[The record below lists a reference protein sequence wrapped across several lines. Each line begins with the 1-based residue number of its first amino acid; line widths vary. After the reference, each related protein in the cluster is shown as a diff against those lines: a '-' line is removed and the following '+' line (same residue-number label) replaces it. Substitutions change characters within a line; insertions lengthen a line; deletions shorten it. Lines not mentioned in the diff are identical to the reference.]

1 MAAITEQSLLKHLT
15 FIVPE
20 EEEGEKKAQSS
31 SSLPTNLAL
40 QGVSCQGQCI
50 SIKKKK
56 IALQLSLMGN
66 LGHPLPG

>member
-40 QGVSCQGQCI
+40 QGVSCQG
-50 SIKKKK
+50 
-56 IALQLSLMGN
+56 
-66 LGHPLPG
+66 